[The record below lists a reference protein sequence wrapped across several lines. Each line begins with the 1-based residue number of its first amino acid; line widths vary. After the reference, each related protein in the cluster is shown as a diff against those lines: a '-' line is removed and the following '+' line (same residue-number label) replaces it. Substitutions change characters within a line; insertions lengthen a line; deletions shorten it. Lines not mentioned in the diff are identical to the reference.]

1 MASMAFEA
9 YLVSS
14 ELLMSIK
21 INFAPLLLKG
31 EYKSINTLTAKT
43 THQNIT
49 LYPEDNSRLAN
60 LCGLFDENLRHIES
74 HMKVEISNRGNAFRI
89 KGSQIN
95 VPLTSQLIEE
105 LYKLSEFEELTPK
118 HLHMYMNKNKSSKN
132 SKINEID
139 NETVIKLKKITLKP
153 KSKAQELY
161 VKGIYKNDLSRPKLT
176 INYILSLLK
185 RLMRG

>member
-1 MASMAFEA
+1 
-9 YLVSS
+9 
-14 ELLMSIK
+14 
-21 INFAPLLLKG
+21 
-31 EYKSINTLTAKT
+31 LTAKT

-74 HMKVEISNRGNAFRI
+74 YMKVEISNRGNAFRI
-89 KGSQIN
+89 KGSQKN

-132 SKINEID
+132 SKINEVD
-139 NETVIKLKKITLKP
+139 
-153 KSKAQELY
+153 
-161 VKGIYKNDLSRPKLT
+161 D
-176 INYILSLLK
+176 
-185 RLMRG
+185 